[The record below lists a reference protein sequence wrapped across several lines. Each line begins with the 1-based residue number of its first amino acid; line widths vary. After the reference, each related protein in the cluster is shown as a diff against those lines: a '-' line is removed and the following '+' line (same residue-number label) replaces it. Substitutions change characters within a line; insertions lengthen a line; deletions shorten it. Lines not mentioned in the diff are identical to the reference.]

1 MHALAVQGLPVSL
14 INDLFDS
21 APRTGCLSKVL
32 LELLGLELLRC
43 GDVFGV
49 AKNVEPR
56 PS

>member
-21 APRTGCLSKVL
+21 APWMGCLSKVL
-32 LELLGLELLRC
+32 LELLGLELLGR

-49 AKNVEPR
+49 AKNVKPR